1 MTAFPLNPVNCG
13 RSSTDLIWPNTEALQ
28 NIGSALN
35 CDNLSYI
42 NNNNSSLS
50 NQNSINN
57 NTSSALITNSS
68 NFLSSRPNYTCT
80 LNQTYRLRENRI
92 QTGYLNEELSDQCN
106 DNIVTTTTTTTITTT
121 ATPPPSPPPP
131 SNCSNNN
138 NDKSH
143 IDISNKSSTS
153 NTMMKSESLLQLN
166 KFPSSLCN
174 TMKSDNSNYENWSND
189 HRKRHKK
196 SKLHSIIHTDNNFI
210 HNKSTINRISTEE
223 TSPHSLYIDESM
235 DEMIY
240 NKATSLENEKNQLHS
255 LESSTINLV
264 SKTKLSNL
272 KQLTNE
278 LSNEQQLQQQQQ
290 PQQQQQQP
298 QQQQQQQL
306 NYSFNMLPTKM
317 TDYTNQLL
325 CNEYNDNHYNSLS
338 LQQYSN
344 NNHCP
349 QSIHHDKSQLNKNIK
364 ESLNHILS
372 TNYSLKH
379 NHSQNTISLM
389 NEGVDDEEEEQ
400 AEEER
405 EEEAYKT
412 MINTS
417 SHNDHDIVTN
427 SVSIMTTTSTPTSTS
442 TTTTTMTTIIN
453 TTITT
458 TTTNSMINI
467 DRRLNDP
474 LTHSH
479 NEMNTDTWNTSIPS
493 EYSTNILPQHLASF
507 YSTCSNETAFRKS
520 LIFNN
525 HQNMNIE
532 STNYPTYNNNNNNNR
547 QDSERRTSSS
557 PLPSIMQTNIDLNSS
572 SMLNCNEVDNFNKI
586 SSSDEIKFNVNTNS
600 NHNELNEMNANSKF
614 NNPIQQ
620 QQSQSRRIINDSLI
634 QNDLNTCK
642 SIHHNSNLPPPPPPP
657 HQQPQQ
663 HQRQR
668 GFEDD
673 QMIDDLSVAYHSAAA
688 MAAAA
693 VVAQA
698 AVASANVT
706 NHHLEHQ
713 HHNHRH
719 EQSIHQHQ
727 HLHSHQNQHQQ
738 SQYLDNEQ
746 SMLHT
751 HMEQYGVHTNNNGN
765 NNDNVLHQSQYNMM
779 NQNLGLFPLI
789 NNTNSLNNTQ
799 NINKT
804 MKNKKLTMTEGREC
818 VNCGA
823 TSTPLWRRDGQ
834 GNYLCNACGLYQK
847 MNGQNRPLIK
857 PKRRLQSS
865 SRRTGTICSN
875 CRTITTTLWR
885 RNTNGEPV
893 CNACGLYFKLHN
905 IQRPISMKKDGIQ
918 TRNRKVSQKTKKHKF
933 GFYSELSDLPV
944 DYLMKTPL
952 HRFGAAAAAA
962 AVAANHFACTTRG
975 SQTITPNSPNSMCN
989 PYLTGYFSDNNI
1001 NSNNT
1006 TTTNNNILNEIKH
1019 KDMSRIEVDSSDET
1033 GQFTDVTKAFHATFG
1048 GLTNNNNNNN
1058 NNDDNRHSNHFSLNS
1073 PHPTQIHPHHIDHLQ
1088 QQYIQ
1093 KHQSQPMNSMN
1104 FTNDPYTQHT
1114 SNLMNNQMN
1123 EKYCRYQ
1130 KSNYI
1135 TELVYNHSTNND
1147 QNTSNNTKCES
1158 LHMKPSNI
1166 VHHHHNHNH
1175 HSPTDALIQWHAQLR
1190 STPNQLDGSGSIN
1203 FNSASLYN
1211 NCQPITR
1218 LGCNN
1223 NTNNNNGIVGGSC
1236 NSNSSN
1242 SSSSSSSSSGAS
1254 ITHSYYNQKNKIES
1268 DPIDNNNNNR
1278 SINNNLI
1285 DSINHSTIISS
1296 STSSSERSIHGT
1308 DLLNRYKLKLCTDSL
1323 DSSISPHSR
1332 GPIENG
1338 LYLSN
1343 YHINQTMDTIKHQQ
1357 QNQSNHS
1364 DLRAFP

>member
-1 MTAFPLNPVNCG
+1 MFPMTAFPLNPVNCG
-13 RSSTDLIWPNTEALQ
+13 RSSTDLIWPNTETLQ

-42 NNNNSSLS
+42 NNNNNNNSSLS

-68 NFLSSRPNYTCT
+68 NFLSSRSNYTCS
-80 LNQTYRLRENRI
+80 LNQTYRLQENRI
-92 QTGYLNEELSDQCN
+92 QTGYLNEELSNQCN
-106 DNIVTTTTTTTITTT
+106 DNIVTTTTTPTPTTT
-121 ATPPPSPPPP
+121 TPPPP
-131 SNCSNNN
+131 NCNNN
-138 NDKSH
+138 NHDKSH

-153 NTMMKSESLLQLN
+153 NTIMKSECLHQLN

-174 TMKSDNSNYENWSND
+174 TMKSDITNYENWSND

-210 HNKSTINRISTEE
+210 HHKSTINNISTEK
-223 TSPHSLYIDESM
+223 TSPHSLYIDESI
-235 DEMIY
+235 DDIVY
-240 NKATSLENEKNQLHS
+240 NNKATSLENEKNQLNS
-255 LESSTINLV
+255 LQSTTINLV
-264 SKTKLSNL
+264 PKTKSSNL

-278 LSNEQQLQQQQQ
+278 LSNEQQPPPPQQQ
-290 PQQQQQQP
+290 P
-298 QQQQQQQL
+298 QQQQL
-306 NYSFNMLPTKM
+306 NYSFNMLPTKVN
-317 TDYTNQLL
+317 DYTNQLL

-338 LQQYSN
+338 LQQYN

-379 NHSQNTISLM
+379 NHSQNTM
-389 NEGVDDEEEEQ
+389 NSINEERVDGDDDDEEEGEVV
-400 AEEER
+400 E

-417 SHNDHDIVTN
+417 NHNDHDIITN
-427 SVSIMTTTSTPTSTS
+427 STSIITTTSTSTS
-442 TTTTTMTTIIN
+442 TTTTMTMTMTTTIN

-458 TTTNSMINI
+458 TTTNSMNNIN
-467 DRRLNDP
+467 RRLNEP

-479 NEMNTDTWNTSIPS
+479 NEMNTDTWNTSISS
-493 EYSTNILPQHLASF
+493 EYSTNIFPQHLASF
-507 YSTCSNETAFRKS
+507 YSNCSNEIAFRKS
-520 LIFNN
+520 LLFNN

-532 STNYPTYNNNNNNNR
+532 SANYSTYNNNNSSSR
-547 QDSERRTSSS
+547 QESECRTSSS

-600 NHNELNEMNANSKF
+600 NHNELNQMNVNSKF
-614 NNPIQQ
+614 SSPIQQQ

-634 QNDLNTCK
+634 QNDLDTCK
-642 SIHHNSNLPPPPPPP
+642 AIHHNSSLPPPTP
-657 HQQPQQ
+657 QQQQQQ

-706 NHHLEHQ
+706 NHQLEHQ

-719 EQSIHQHQ
+719 EQSTHQHQHQ
-727 HLHSHQNQHQQ
+727 HLHSHQNPHQQ
-738 SQYLDNEQ
+738 SQYIDNEH

-751 HMEQYGVHTNNNGN
+751 HIEQYSVHTNHNNDGN

-789 NNTNSLNNTQ
+789 NNTNSLNNAQ

-962 AVAANHFACTTRG
+962 AVAANHFACNTRN

-1001 NSNNT
+1001 NSNNSNN
-1006 TTTNNNILNEIKH
+1006 NNNILNEIKH

-1048 GLTNNNNNNN
+1048 GLTNNNNNN
-1058 NNDDNRHSNHFSLNS
+1058 DNRHSNHFSLNS

-1104 FTNDPYTQHT
+1104 FTNDPYIQHT
-1114 SNLMNNQMN
+1114 SNLMNNNQMN
-1123 EKYCRYQ
+1123 EKYSRYQ

-1135 TELVYNHSTNND
+1135 TDLVYNQSTNND
-1147 QNTSNNTKCES
+1147 PNTSNNSKCES

-1166 VHHHHNHNH
+1166 IHHHHHNH

-1190 STPNQLDGSGSIN
+1190 STPNQLDGNGSIN
-1203 FNSASLYN
+1203 FNPTSLYN

-1218 LGCNN
+1218 LGCSNN
-1223 NTNNNNGIVGGSC
+1223 NNNNNNGIVGGSC
-1236 NSNSSN
+1236 SSNSSN
-1242 SSSSSSSSSGAS
+1242 SSSSSSGAS

-1268 DPIDNNNNNR
+1268 DPIDNNNNNNHNNR

-1308 DLLNRYKLKLCTDSL
+1308 DLLNRYKLKICTDSL
-1323 DSSISPHSR
+1323 DSSISPNSR

-1338 LYLSN
+1338 LYLNN
-1343 YHINQTMDTIKHQQ
+1343 YHINQTMDSIKHQQ

-1364 DLRAFP
+1364 DLRVFP

>member
-1 MTAFPLNPVNCG
+1 
-13 RSSTDLIWPNTEALQ
+13 
-28 NIGSALN
+28 
-35 CDNLSYI
+35 
-42 NNNNSSLS
+42 
-50 NQNSINN
+50 
-57 NTSSALITNSS
+57 
-68 NFLSSRPNYTCT
+68 
-80 LNQTYRLRENRI
+80 
-92 QTGYLNEELSDQCN
+92 
-106 DNIVTTTTTTTITTT
+106 
-121 ATPPPSPPPP
+121 
-131 SNCSNNN
+131 
-138 NDKSH
+138 
-143 IDISNKSSTS
+143 
-153 NTMMKSESLLQLN
+153 
-166 KFPSSLCN
+166 
-174 TMKSDNSNYENWSND
+174 
-189 HRKRHKK
+189 
-196 SKLHSIIHTDNNFI
+196 
-210 HNKSTINRISTEE
+210 
-223 TSPHSLYIDESM
+223 
-235 DEMIY
+235 
-240 NKATSLENEKNQLHS
+240 
-255 LESSTINLV
+255 
-264 SKTKLSNL
+264 
-272 KQLTNE
+272 
-278 LSNEQQLQQQQQ
+278 
-290 PQQQQQQP
+290 
-298 QQQQQQQL
+298 
-306 NYSFNMLPTKM
+306 MLPTKM

-338 LQQYSN
+338 LQQYNNNNN

-379 NHSQNTISLM
+379 NHSQNTINSM
-389 NEGVDDEEEEQ
+389 NEEGVDDDEEEEQ
-400 AEEER
+400 VEEER

-417 SHNDHDIVTN
+417 NHNDHDIVTN
-427 SVSIMTTTSTPTSTS
+427 SISIMTTTSTPTST
-442 TTTTTMTTIIN
+442 
-453 TTITT
+453 
-458 TTTNSMINI
+458 
-467 DRRLNDP
+467 
-474 LTHSH
+474 
-479 NEMNTDTWNTSIPS
+479 
-493 EYSTNILPQHLASF
+493 
-507 YSTCSNETAFRKS
+507 
-520 LIFNN
+520 
-525 HQNMNIE
+525 
-532 STNYPTYNNNNNNNR
+532 
-547 QDSERRTSSS
+547 
-557 PLPSIMQTNIDLNSS
+557 

-657 HQQPQQ
+657 PPHQQPQQ

-713 HHNHRH
+713 HHNHR
-719 EQSIHQHQ
+719 
-727 HLHSHQNQHQQ
+727 
-738 SQYLDNEQ
+738 
-746 SMLHT
+746 
-751 HMEQYGVHTNNNGN
+751 
-765 NNDNVLHQSQYNMM
+765 
-779 NQNLGLFPLI
+779 LFPLI
-789 NNTNSLNNTQ
+789 NNTNSLNNAQ

-1033 GQFTDVTKAFHATFG
+1033 GQFNDVTKAFHATFG

-1058 NNDDNRHSNHFSLNS
+1058 NDNNNNDNRHSNHFSLNS

-1166 VHHHHNHNH
+1166 VHHHHNH

-1190 STPNQLDGSGSIN
+1190 STPNQLDG
-1203 FNSASLYN
+1203 
-1211 NCQPITR
+1211 
-1218 LGCNN
+1218 
-1223 NTNNNNGIVGGSC
+1223 
-1236 NSNSSN
+1236 
-1242 SSSSSSSSSGAS
+1242 
-1254 ITHSYYNQKNKIES
+1254 K
-1268 DPIDNNNNNR
+1268 
-1278 SINNNLI
+1278 
-1285 DSINHSTIISS
+1285 
-1296 STSSSERSIHGT
+1296 RSIHGT

-1364 DLRAFP
+1364 DLRTIDDDGDDNDDYDDDDDDDGVD